1 MCRMPKTLLAVVAAG
16 LLTGCNSYNRPTTQ
30 IGYWPDYENQDSL
43 NDSVLNARG
52 ETTVVTTSNAPV
64 PGAGHSTYI
73 APAPQPIVQPTQPVQ
88 IIASTPAPTS
98 APATVYVTPGPI
110 VQSTAQPPIVLPA
123 RPIVLPQAPAPARG
137 GTYIVKRGDSLW
149 LIAKKQYGS
158 ALRWKEIAAAN
169 PNINPKRLQVGQ
181 RLTLPNI
188 GRNTPI
194 AGAAAATRPAKSG
207 IEDQAAFK

>member
-1 MCRMPKTLLAVVAAG
+1 MCRMPKTLLAVIAAG

-30 IGYWPDYENQDSL
+30 IGYWPDYEDQNSL

-52 ETTVVTTSNAPV
+52 ESTIVTTSNAPV
-64 PGAGHSTYI
+64 PGDGNSTYI

-88 IIASTPAPTS
+88 VIASTPAP
-98 APATVYVTPGPI
+98 APATVYVTPGP
-110 VQSTAQPPIVLPA
+110 VAQPIAPPV
-123 RPIVLPQAPAPARG
+123 RPIILPHAAAPAPAPVG
-137 GTYIVKRGDSLW
+137 DGTYIVKRGDSLW

-169 PNINPKRLQVGQ
+169 PAINPKRLQVGQ

-194 AGAAAATRPAKSG
+194 RGAAAAARPATHNG
-207 IEDQAAFK
+207 VEDQAAFK